1 MRVVGSI
8 VEGPGV
14 LCGGLGAIMGGL
26 GPLFEGLG
34 AIFGGLGA
42 RIGGSVV
49 LLDANLAEK
58 RNRSGKK
65 GVRFPFT
72 HPFFREKERQREPRG
87 SQEGGQME
95 PKWE

>member
-1 MRVVGSI
+1 M
-8 VEGPGV
+8 

-49 LLDANLAEK
+49 LLDASMPEKSDKEAEK
-58 RNRSGKK
+58 VVSVMSGTLLEKLNDGQRRPNAPQMGAKSSQKVIKKRSLK
-65 GVRFPFT
+65 
-72 HPFFREKERQREPRG
+72 
-87 SQEGGQME
+87 SASI
-95 PKWE
+95 

>member
-49 LLDANLAEK
+49 LLDASMPEKSDKEAEK
-58 RNRSGKK
+58 VVSVN
-65 GVRFPFT
+65 VR
-72 HPFFREKERQREPRG
+72 HPVGEAK
-87 SQEGGQME
+87 
-95 PKWE
+95 